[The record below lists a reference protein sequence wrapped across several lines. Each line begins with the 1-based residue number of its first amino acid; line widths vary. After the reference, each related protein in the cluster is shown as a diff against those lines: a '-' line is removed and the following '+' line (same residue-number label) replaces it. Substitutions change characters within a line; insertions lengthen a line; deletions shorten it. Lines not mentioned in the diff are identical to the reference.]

1 MAEICLS
8 ERRHKG
14 EDFGTFSKNLN
25 RYLVRCVKCV
35 TDLHG
40 NAHHL
45 LVYVNPTKGR
55 WSPEKA
61 VWEGGGMVS

>member
-1 MAEICLS
+1 MTSTFFKLCRDL
-8 ERRHKG
+8 KLLKN
-14 EDFGTFSKNLN
+14 GTAAKATHLQAGTAN
-25 RYLVRCVKCV
+25 CV
-35 TDLHG
+35 TDLHS
-40 NAHHL
+40 NTHHL